1 MLKIMSKIEALKS
14 DRRGVTALEYGV
26 IAAVI
31 IGVVATLFS
40 GMGSAIST
48 KMSSLS
54 TTLG

>member
-1 MLKIMSKIEALKS
+1 MLYIMSKFEALKS

-31 IGVVATLFS
+31 IGVVATAFTAL
-40 GMGSAIST
+40 GTNLSAKING
-48 KMSSLS
+48 LI